1 MKKWLQIALLCLL
14 VLALA
19 SFASRPAIVKG
30 SASEL
35 LEGAEVPPAVLA
47 TIGRACRDCHSEATR
62 YPWYSYVAPV
72 SFLIGHDVTEG
83 RRHLNLSRW
92 KGLPLVRRQRSLSD
106 IANQVT
112 SREMPLSF
120 YTLLHPDARLS
131 QADIDRI
138 FEWTQAERAR
148 LISESMGKSAP

>member
-1 MKKWLQIALLCLL
+1 MFPPSVKKRLQIALLCLL

-30 SASEL
+30 SPSAL
-35 LEGAEVPPAVLA
+35 LEGAQVPPAVFA
-47 TIGRACRDCHSEATR
+47 TVDRACRDCHSEATR

-72 SFLIGHDVTEG
+72 SFLIGHDVTDG

-92 KGLPLVRRQRSLSD
+92 KELPLVRRQRSLSD

-120 YTLLHPDARLS
+120 YTMLHTDAKLS
-131 QADIDRI
+131 QADINRI
-138 FEWTQAERAR
+138 F
-148 LISESMGKSAP
+148 